1 MTYYYYKIK
10 NMNVTF
16 IAAPNA
22 ASKPYPIQP
31 AGIQAL
37 RGVQSLQETQGEQG
51 EQGLQTVTPDPA
63 IPETNENEGG
73 AE

>member
-16 IAAPNA
+16 ISAPNA
-22 ASKPYPIQP
+22 VHQHYPIQP
-31 AGIQAL
+31 AGIQ
-37 RGVQSLQETQGEQG
+37 GVQSLQETQGEQG
-51 EQGLQTVTPDPA
+51 LQTVSPDPA

>member
-1 MTYYYYKIK
+1 
-10 NMNVTF
+10 MNVTF
-16 IAAPNA
+16 IKAPNA

-31 AGIQAL
+31 AGLQGIQ
-37 RGVQSLQETQGEQG
+37 GVQSLQENQG

-73 AE
+73 N

>member
-1 MTYYYYKIK
+1 
-10 NMNVTF
+10 MNVTF

-31 AGIQAL
+31 AGLQGL
-37 RGVQSLQETQGEQG
+37 QGVQSLQETQGEQG
-51 EQGLQTVTPDPA
+51 LQTVSPDPA